1 MVEVR
6 DNPFIDLD
14 EVDRCIDRGLPAV
27 RLRWIGRRATPTIY
41 ESVGDI
47 QRKAWMR
54 PNERTVTNKTKSR
67 LRMSFLP
74 NRNLV
79 LVVDDDRGI
88 LRSMKR
94 LLRQHGYDT
103 LLFPSA
109 DAFKNHNDFEN
120 VVCIILDINLND
132 GSGIALRHRLKAAG
146 ISVPVIYITAND
158 NTAVRVAALQSGCLA
173 YLTKPFSPKSLI
185 EPLKRASAEPI

>member
-1 MVEVR
+1 
-6 DNPFIDLD
+6 
-14 EVDRCIDRGLPAV
+14 
-27 RLRWIGRRATPTIY
+27 
-41 ESVGDI
+41 
-47 QRKAWMR
+47 
-54 PNERTVTNKTKSR
+54 
-67 LRMSFLP
+67 MSFLS

-88 LRSMKR
+88 LRAMKR

-120 VVCIILDINLND
+120 VVCVILDINLND
-132 GSGIALRHRLKAAG
+132 GSGIELRHRIKAAG

-158 NTAVRVAALQSGCLA
+158 NPTVRAAALQSGCLA
-173 YLTKPFSPKSLI
+173 YLTKPFSAKLLI

>member
-1 MVEVR
+1 MVFSIVLSRQPSPALLFFKLIEVETKF
-6 DNPFIDLD
+6 PFANSI
-14 EVDRCIDRGLPAV
+14 
-27 RLRWIGRRATPTIY
+27 
-41 ESVGDI
+41 S
-47 QRKAWMR
+47 
-54 PNERTVTNKTKSR
+54 
-67 LRMSFLP
+67 
-74 NRNLV
+74 RNLV

-158 NTAVRVAALQSGCLA
+158 NT
-173 YLTKPFSPKSLI
+173 
-185 EPLKRASAEPI
+185 

>member
-1 MVEVR
+1 
-6 DNPFIDLD
+6 
-14 EVDRCIDRGLPAV
+14 
-27 RLRWIGRRATPTIY
+27 
-41 ESVGDI
+41 
-47 QRKAWMR
+47 
-54 PNERTVTNKTKSR
+54 
-67 LRMSFLP
+67 MSLLP

-109 DAFKNHNDFEN
+109 DAFKNHNDFEEAAC
-120 VVCIILDINLND
+120 VVLDINLGD
-132 GSGIALRHRLKAAG
+132 GSGIELRQRLTAAH

-158 NTAVRVAALQSGCLA
+158 NPSVRTAALQSGCLA
-173 YLTKPFSPKSLI
+173 YLTKPFSANSLI
-185 EPLKRASAEPI
+185 EPIKAASLGPP